1 MKVSPL
7 TVAAAVAGAVSLAA
21 VATTTPAVAAK
32 VKCFGVAK
40 AGQNDCNT
48 KAGHD
53 CAGHSKV
60 SYSGMD
66 FKTVASSSDC
76 MKMGGQ
82 LKPFKGKGKMGMMK
96 DKS

>member
-21 VATTTPAVAAK
+21 VVGPTPAFAAK

-48 KAGHD
+48 HAGHD
-53 CAGHSKV
+53 CAGHSTV
-60 SYSGMD
+60 SYNGGD
-66 FKTVASSSDC
+66 FKAVASKAAC
-76 MKMGGQ
+76 MQMGGK
-82 LKPFKGKGKMGMMK
+82 LKPFQGINK
-96 DKS
+96 DVKS